1 MLMGVTLAMT
11 PNVDS
16 EPTVKEQIDELGIE
30 HPEVVYKQYVIES
43 GKGTSNLAVK
53 YNNLFGMK
61 LAKNRPTTAIG
72 VTKSGFAIYRSKR
85 ESIIDYALWQSS
97 YARKL
102 TKSEYLSL
110 LGKMYAENPDYISKL
125 TD

>member
-1 MLMGVTLAMT
+1 
-11 PNVDS
+11 
-16 EPTVKEQIDELGIE
+16 
-30 HPEVVYKQYVIES
+30 
-43 GKGTSNLAVK
+43 
-53 YNNLFGMK
+53 MK

-85 ESIIDYALWQSS
+85 ESIIDYALWKSY